1 MKKLYPLLSVL
12 FLIYWGCE
20 EEVEEDT
27 TPPTV
32 SIQSPITNQTVN
44 GIVNIIVETND
55 NEGINRVEFYI
66 NDSLSF
72 TDTESP
78 YQYDWNTLH
87 YKEYSETIIKVIS
100 YDNSGNF
107 TESQPVL
114 VTVEDITPPT
124 VSIQSPI
131 MNQTVNDIVNIVVET
146 NDNEGINRVE
156 FYIDD
161 SLSFTDTESPYQYDW
176 NSLQYTIQFED
187 YSESTIKVIS
197 YDNSGNFTESQSI
210 LLTVDNRVYL
220 WGELYIIKNTT
231 ELSLSSNELTG
242 EIPSKIGNL
251 INLTSLD
258 LDNNELTGSIPS
270 EMGNLTNLSYLNL
283 GQNGLTGTIPT
294 EVCNLINLTTLNL
307 HYNELTGLIPS
318 DISNLTNLTW
328 LTFERNQL
336 TGSIPL
342 EIFNLTNLSY
352 LNLGQNGLTGT
363 IPTEVRNL
371 VNLTTLNL
379 HYNELTGSIPSDISN
394 LTNLNYL
401 NLGQNGLTGSI
412 PSEIVN
418 LTNLF
423 HLNLGQNGLTGSI
436 PSEIGDLGNLLTLYL
451 SSNQLSG
458 EIPESICD
466 LYQTTLFL
474 SNNQLCPPYP
484 SCVEDYLGQQDTT
497 NCD

>member
-1 MKKLYPLLSVL
+1 MKKLHPLLSVL

-107 TESQPVL
+107 TESQ
-114 VTVEDITPPT
+114 
-124 VSIQSPI
+124 
-131 MNQTVNDIVNIVVET
+131 
-146 NDNEGINRVE
+146 
-156 FYIDD
+156 
-161 SLSFTDTESPYQYDW
+161 
-176 NSLQYTIQFED
+176 
-187 YSESTIKVIS
+187 
-197 YDNSGNFTESQSI
+197 SI

-283 GQNGLTGTIPT
+283 GQNGLTG
-294 EVCNLINLTTLNL
+294 
-307 HYNELTGLIPS
+307 
-318 DISNLTNLTW
+318 
-328 LTFERNQL
+328 
-336 TGSIPL
+336 
-342 EIFNLTNLSY
+342 
-352 LNLGQNGLTGT
+352 
-363 IPTEVRNL
+363 
-371 VNLTTLNL
+371 
-379 HYNELTGSIPSDISN
+379 
-394 LTNLNYL
+394 
-401 NLGQNGLTGSI
+401 
-412 PSEIVN
+412 
-418 LTNLF
+418 
-423 HLNLGQNGLTGSI
+423 SI

-451 SSNQLSG
+451 SNNQLSG

>member
-294 EVCNLINLTTLNL
+294 EV
-307 HYNELTGLIPS
+307 
-318 DISNLTNLTW
+318 
-328 LTFERNQL
+328 
-336 TGSIPL
+336 
-342 EIFNLTNLSY
+342 
-352 LNLGQNGLTGT
+352 
-363 IPTEVRNL
+363 RNL

-418 LTNLF
+418 LTNLIHLELGQNGLTGSIPLEIF
-423 HLNLGQNGLTGSI
+423 NLTNLNYLYLGQNGLTGSIPSEIVNLTNLIHLNLGQNGLTGSI

>member
-131 MNQTVNDIVNIVVET
+131 MNQIVNDIVNIVVET

-418 LTNLF
+418 LTNLI